1 MTIRI
6 TGMNSGLDTE
16 TIINELASA
25 RSQKVTSLQKAQ
37 TKLSW
42 KIDAWK
48 NLNTKIYNFYTNT
61 LSDMRFEGAFS
72 KKTTRVSNSN
82 AVSVVT
88 NGSAMNGT
96 QKLNITQLAKTA
108 YLTGGKIT
116 AKDSS
121 KSVTADTT
129 LKDLLTDSNSEN
141 GQTIGD
147 SFKFNLTMGGET
159 KELEF
164 ATDAKISDI
173 VSSLKDAGLNASFDS
188 TNGRFF
194 VSATKSGEASDFTLE
209 ASDDDSKAALEAL
222 GLSTEGT
229 GDARATKIDGKDAKI
244 HLNGAEFTF
253 DSNTFDINGLTY
265 TINQVTDP
273 DGKDSDDTA
282 VSLTTETDTS
292 GIYDMVKKFLK
303 EYNDLIKEM
312 DTLYNAD
319 SASKYEPL
327 TSEEKDAMSDSEVE
341 DWEKKIKDS
350 LLRRDGTLNTVA
362 SEMKK
367 KMMDGYSVTD
377 KNGKTFTMYL
387 SNLGIGTMSYFSA
400 GDNEKSLLHI
410 NGDDDEEDANIKA
423 EDNDLRTLLAED
435 PNMVQEFFNKLT
447 TALYDK
453 LGDLMARTDYS
464 SAYKLYN
471 DKQMAT
477 ELADYD
483 TKIKEAQQK
492 LNDYTDKWYSKFSDM
507 EVALSKLNS
516 KTNALT
522 SMLG

>member
-61 LSDMRFEGAFS
+61 LSDMRFQGAFS
-72 KKTTRVSNSN
+72 KKTTRVSNSS
-82 AVSVVT
+82 AVSITT

-108 YLTGGKIT
+108 YLTGGKVT
-116 AKDSS
+116 NATDSS

-129 LKDLLTDSNSEN
+129 LKDLGFD
-141 GQTIGD
+141 GD
-147 SFKFNLTMGGET
+147 SAKFNLTIGGET

-164 ATDAKISDI
+164 ASDAKISDV
-173 VSSLKDAGLNASFDS
+173 VSSLKDAGLNANFDA

-209 ASDDDSKAALEAL
+209 AADDDSKAALEAL
-222 GLSTEGT
+222 GLSQDAT
-229 GDARATKIDGKDAKI
+229 GDARATKIDGQDAKI

-253 DSNTFDINGLTY
+253 DSNTFDINGLTF
-265 TINQVTDP
+265 TLNQVTDP
-273 DGKDSDDTA
+273 TGADSDDTA
-282 VSLTTETDTS
+282 VTLTTETDTS
-292 GIYDMVKKFLK
+292 GIYDMVKKFIK
-303 EYNDLIKEM
+303 EYNDLVKEM

-341 DWEKKIKDS
+341 EWEKKIKDS
-350 LLRRDGTLNTVA
+350 LLRRDDTLNTVL
-362 SEMKK
+362 SEMKN
-367 KMMDGYSVTD
+367 KMMDGYTVTD

-400 GDNEKSLLHI
+400 ADHEKALLHI
-410 NGDDDEEDANIKA
+410 NGDDDEEDASTKA
-423 EDNDLRTLLAED
+423 ADNDLRTMLAED
-435 PNMVQEFFNKLT
+435 PDLVQDFFNKLT
-447 TALYDK
+447 NAMYDK
-453 LGDLMARTDYS
+453 LTDLMARTDYS

-477 ELADYD
+477 ELSDYD
-483 TKIKEAQQK
+483 TKIKEAQEK

-516 KTNALT
+516 KTSTISSLF
-522 SMLG
+522 G

>member
-42 KIDAWK
+42 KIDAWQS
-48 NLNTKIYNFYTNT
+48 LNTKIYNFYANT
-61 LSDMRFEGAFS
+61 LSDMRFTGNYA
-72 KKTTRVSNSN
+72 KKTTKVSNSN
-82 AVSVVT
+82 AVSVLT
-88 NGSAMNGT
+88 GGTAMNGT

-116 AKDSS
+116 NAENAD

-129 LKDLLTDSNSEN
+129 LKELGFT
-141 GQTIGD
+141 GD
-147 SFKFNLTMGGET
+147 TAKFNLTIGGET

-164 ATDAKISDI
+164 ASDAKISDV
-173 VSSLKDAGLNASFDS
+173 VSSLKDAGLNAGFDA

-194 VSATKSGEASDFTLE
+194 ISAAKSGEASDFSLE
-209 ASDDDSKAALEAL
+209 VADDVSKTALEAL
-222 GLSTEGT
+222 GLSTDDT
-229 GDARATKIDGKDAKI
+229 LANHATKIDGKDAKI

-253 DSNTFDINGLTY
+253 DSNTFEINGLTY

-273 DGKDSDDTA
+273 DGKDGDDTA
-282 VSLTTETDTS
+282 INVTTENDTS
-292 GIYDMVKKFLK
+292 GIYDMLKKFIK
-303 EYNDLIKEM
+303 EYNELIKEV

-341 DWEKKIKDS
+341 EWEKKIKDS
-350 LLRRDGTLNTVA
+350 LLRRDGTLNTVSSA
-362 SEMKK
+362 MKEI
-367 KMMDGYSVTD
+367 MLGGYEVTD
-377 KNGKTFTMYL
+377 KNGQTSKMYL
-387 SNLGIGTMSYFSA
+387 GNFGIATLSYFASA
-400 GDNEKSLLHI
+400 DNEKGVFHI
-410 NGDDDEEDANIKA
+410 DGDDDDTNTKANEDLLKKA
-423 EDNDLRTLLAED
+423 ITDDPDLVT
-435 PNMVQEFFNKLT
+435 NFFTKLSNT
-447 TALYDK
+447 LYDK
-453 LGDLMARTDYS
+453 LTELMGRTDYS

-477 ELADYD
+477 ELSDYE
-483 TKIKEAQQK
+483 TKIKEAQEK
-492 LNDYTDKWYSKFSDM
+492 LNDYTDKWYKKFSNM

-516 KTNALT
+516 KTNAI
-522 SMLG
+522 SNMLG

>member
-61 LSDMRFEGAFS
+61 LSDLRLEGAFS
-72 KKTTRVSNSN
+72 KKTTRVSNSG

-108 YLTGGKIT
+108 YLTGGKVT
-116 AKDSS
+116 AKDAG

-129 LKDLLTDSNSEN
+129 LKDLGFAGNSAKFKL
-141 GQTIGD
+141 TIG
-147 SFKFNLTMGGET
+147 SET

-164 ATDAKISDI
+164 KADAKISDL
-173 VSSLKDAGLNASFDS
+173 VSSLKDAGLNASFDA

-194 VSATKSGEASDFTLE
+194 ISAAKSGAASDFTLE
-209 ASDDDSKAALEAL
+209 NADADSKSALEVL
-222 GLSTEGT
+222 GLSKDGQGE
-229 GDARATKIDGKDAKI
+229 ARATKIDGQDAKI
-244 HLNGAEFTF
+244 YLNGAAFTF
-253 DSNTFDINGLTY
+253 DSNTFDINGLTF

-273 DGKDSDDTA
+273 SGKDSDDTA
-282 VSLTTETDTS
+282 VTLTTETDTS
-292 GIYDMVKKFLK
+292 GIYDTVKKFIK

-312 DTLYNAD
+312 DTLYNAAN
-319 SASKYEPL
+319 ASKYEPL
-327 TSEEKDAMSDSEVE
+327 SSEEKDAMSDTEVE
-341 DWEKKIKDS
+341 EWEKKIKDS
-350 LLRRDGTLNTVA
+350 LLRRDSTLNTVA
-362 SEMKK
+362 SEMKSR
-367 KMMDGYSVTD
+367 MMDGYTVTD

-387 SNLGIGTMSYFSA
+387 SNLGIGTMSYFTA
-400 GDNEKSLLHI
+400 GDNEKALLHI

-423 EDNDLRTLLAED
+423 KNNDLRTLLGED
-435 PNMVQEFFNKLT
+435 PSMVQEFFNKL
-447 TALYDK
+447 ANAVYDK

-477 ELADYD
+477 ELSGYD
-483 TKIKEAQQK
+483 TKIKEAQKK
-492 LNDYTDKWYSKFSDM
+492 LNDYTDKWYKKFSDM

-516 KTNALT
+516 KTNAIT
-522 SMLG
+522 NMLG

>member
-61 LSDMRFEGAFS
+61 LSDLRLEGAFS
-72 KKTTRVSNSN
+72 KKTTRVSNSG

-88 NGSAMNGT
+88 KGSAMNGT

-108 YLTGGKIT
+108 YLTGGKVT
-116 AKDSS
+116 AQDAG

-129 LKDLLTDSNSEN
+129 LKDLGTGS
-141 GQTIGD
+141 D
-147 SFKFNLTMGGET
+147 SFKFKLTIGGET

-164 ATDAKISDI
+164 ASDAKISDV
-173 VSSLKDAGLNASFDS
+173 VSSLKDAGLNASFDA

-194 VSATKSGEASDFTLE
+194 ISAAKSGAASDFTLE
-209 ASDDDSKAALEAL
+209 NADADSKSALEAL
-222 GLSTEGT
+222 GLSKDGQGE
-229 GDARATKIDGKDAKI
+229 ARATKIDGQDANI
-244 HLNGAEFTF
+244 HLNGAAFTF
-253 DSNTFDINGLTY
+253 DSNTFDINGLTF

-273 DGKDSDDTA
+273 SGKDSDDTA
-282 VSLTTETDTS
+282 VTLTTETDTS
-292 GIYDMVKKFLK
+292 GIYDTVKKFIK

-312 DTLYNAD
+312 DTLYNAAN
-319 SASKYEPL
+319 ASKYEPL
-327 TSEEKDAMSDSEVE
+327 SSEEKDAMSDTEVE
-341 DWEKKIKDS
+341 EWEKKIKDS
-350 LLRRDGTLNTVA
+350 LLRRDSTLNTVA
-362 SEMKK
+362 SEMKSR
-367 KMMDGYSVTD
+367 MMDGYTVTD

-387 SNLGIGTMSYFSA
+387 SNLGIGTMSYFTA
-400 GDNEKSLLHI
+400 GDNEKALLHI

-423 EDNDLRTLLAED
+423 KNNDLRTLLGED
-435 PNMVQEFFNKLT
+435 PSMVQEFFNKL
-447 TALYDK
+447 ANAVYDK

-471 DKQMAT
+471 DKQMAK
-477 ELADYD
+477 ELSDYD
-483 TKIKEAQQK
+483 TKIKEAQKK
-492 LNDYTDKWYSKFSDM
+492 LNDYTDKWYKKFSDM

-516 KTNALT
+516 KTNAIT
-522 SMLG
+522 NMLG

>member
-61 LSDMRFEGAFS
+61 LSDLRFEGAFS

-108 YLTGGKIT
+108 YLTGGKVT
-116 AKDSS
+116 NAEDSS

-129 LKDLLTDSNSEN
+129 LKELGFT
-141 GQTIGD
+141 GD
-147 SFKFNLTMGGET
+147 SAKFNLTIGGET

-164 ATDAKISDI
+164 ASDAKISDV

-194 VSATKSGEASDFTLE
+194 ISAAKSGAASDFTLE
-209 ASDDDSKAALEAL
+209 AADDDSKGALEAL
-222 GLSTEGT
+222 GLST
-229 GDARATKIDGKDAKI
+229 DDSVNNHATKIDGQDAKI

-350 LLRRDGTLNTVA
+350 LLRRDSTLNTVA
-362 SEMKK
+362 SEMKN
-367 KMMDGYSVTD
+367 KMMDGYTVTD

-400 GDNEKSLLHI
+400 GDNEKALLHI

-423 EDNDLRTLLAED
+423 ADNDLRTMLAED
-435 PNMVQEFFNKLT
+435 PSMVQEFFNKLT
-447 TALYDK
+447 TAVYDK

-483 TKIKEAQQK
+483 TKIKEAQEK